1 MLLNSVG
8 QKNSYHLWHNTWHLV
23 VNWHLVKTKA
33 DTWYLAIKGVVSK
46 TVFSCVLIVWADQ
59 VVIIIGTT
67 CLLAC
72 LRSVGLVLFW
82 VLSVLSAVCLIAC
95 DMLDWFLFRFGRYC
109 LLVSVGTVCA
119 RGFFLG
125 CLRTVMGTVRRCTPR
140 HWFVNVQTHLKAG
153 VCTPAL
159 ARPSFGLKR
168 THRIVPC
175 RARANNCCNVAR
187 CHQTGSHAGLPSTCE
202 NRCIQSTSL
211 GLVPTPKF

>member
-1 MLLNSVG
+1 MA
-8 QKNSYHLWHNTWHLV
+8 QH
-23 VNWHLVKTKA
+23 A
-33 DTWYLAIKGVVSK
+33 
-46 TVFSCVLIVWADQ
+46 
-59 VVIIIGTT
+59 
-67 CLLAC
+67 CLLA
-72 LRSVGLVLFW
+72 VGLVLFG

-187 CHQTGSHAGLPSTCE
+187 CHQTGSHARLPSTGK
-202 NRCIQSTSL
+202 NRCMQSTPFARACTNAQVQSE
-211 GLVPTPKF
+211 PKHPCPLPPCATARLSPRSPRNSPLTT